1 MMGAHCIRALIPKQ
15 LRRKLGAVKR
25 WLSHYQQMATSRLQ
39 HHRNKLRHLRLY
51 EPNISR
57 APDRDML
64 ASFVEDGVVVVRNFL
79 RKDVVKQIMAE
90 VRPSVEA
97 VADNRYAGPLRTF
110 IGEEGGLFRL
120 YEVDE
125 SLAPSSR
132 AFFQS
137 AFIADLADSVCRPG
151 MHSADRYVDYKAN
164 GGRDMSIGYHIDS
177 WKLRFKA
184 FLLLQDVTEDHAPF
198 VYVKGSHREERW
210 RRRWDWGYQHNFP
223 AGSYLR
229 PDEVRKIC
237 RRFGYQEQ
245 VFTGAAGDLIIAD
258 TRGIHRG
265 NPLRRGTRLQ
275 LVNLYKMNGPADY
288 AC

>member
-1 MMGAHCIRALIPKQ
+1 MKQ

-25 WLSHYQQMATSRLQ
+25 RLIHYRQMATSRLR
-39 HHRNKLRHLRLY
+39 HHRNKQRHLRLY
-51 EPNISR
+51 EPDISR
-57 APDRDML
+57 APDRDTL
-64 ASFVEDGVVVVRNFL
+64 ASFVEDGAVVVRDFL
-79 RKDVVKQIMAE
+79 PRDVVKQIVAE
-90 VRPSVEA
+90 ILPSVEA

-110 IGEEGGLFRL
+110 TGEEGGLFRL
-120 YEVDE
+120 YNVDE

-137 AFIADLADSVCRPG
+137 SFIGDLADSVCQPG

-164 GGRDMSIGYHIDS
+164 GGRDLTLAYHIDH

-198 VYVKGSHREERW
+198 VYVKGSHRDDRW
-210 RRRWDWGYQHNFP
+210 RRRWDWGYQHKET
-223 AGSYLR
+223 AGSLLP
-229 PDEVRKIC
+229 PDDVRKIC
-237 RRFGYQEQ
+237 RRFAYQEQ

-265 NPLRRGTRLQ
+265 NLLRIGTRLQ
-275 LVNLYKMNGPADY
+275 LVHLYKMNGPEDY

>member
-1 MMGAHCIRALIPKQ
+1 MKR
-15 LRRKLGAVKR
+15 LRRQLGAVKR
-25 WLSHYQQMATSRLQ
+25 RLSHYRQMATSRLR
-39 HHRNKLRHLRLY
+39 HHRNKQRHLRLY
-51 EPNISR
+51 EPDISR
-57 APDRDML
+57 APDRDLL
-64 ASFVEDGVVVVRNFL
+64 ASFVEDGAVVVRDFL
-79 RKDVVKQIMAE
+79 PQDVVKQIVAE

-97 VADNRYAGPLRTF
+97 VANNRYAGPLRALT
-110 IGEEGGLFRL
+110 GEEGGLFRL
-120 YEVDE
+120 YNVDE

-137 AFIADLADSVCRPG
+137 AFIGDLADSVCRPG
-151 MHSADRYVDYKAN
+151 MHSADRCVDYKAN
-164 GGRDMSIGYHIDS
+164 GWRDITLAYHIDH

-184 FLLLQDVTEDHAPF
+184 FLLLEDVTEDHAPF
-198 VYVKGSHREERW
+198 VYVKGSHRDERW
-210 RRRWDWGYQHNFP
+210 RRRWDWGYQHKET
-223 AGSYLR
+223 AGSLLP

-265 NPLRRGTRLQ
+265 NLLRRGTRLQ
-275 LVNLYKMNGPADY
+275 LVHLYKMNGPEDY